1 MANEMMA
8 FTTNKKSNKRY
19 GTSEKHVN
27 ANQSDESV
35 FFSGPKYNIT
45 NQVET
50 KSCGTYP

>member
-1 MANEMMA
+1 MFSSSTSMANEMMA

-35 FFSGPKYNIT
+35 FSQAQNTISPIK
-45 NQVET
+45 
-50 KSCGTYP
+50 